1 MRPAVIVLRF
11 AIAIAVIAAVVGQL
25 VVSITFWQ
33 ANGVEHLGISV
44 WNFFSFFTIQSN
56 LLTVVVFAVGAVML
70 LRSSG
75 PESVRWT
82 TFRACVATYMIV
94 TGIVYN
100 LLLRGIELPQGS
112 TLEWSN
118 EILHLVAPI
127 AVLLDWIVAPGRR
140 RLSFSRIGIVVI
152 FPIVWIV
159 YTLVRGPFIPNEM
172 LGEPYWYPYPFLNP
186 NLPGASY
193 WTVAG
198 YSAAIAVT
206 IIGVGLLV
214 ILLSRRMRPLA
225 TEMPADA

>member
-70 LRSSG
+70 LRSSES
-75 PESVRWT
+75 ESVRWT

-112 TLEWSN
+112 TLPWSN

-127 AVLLDWIVAPGRR
+127 AVLLDWIIAPGRR

-159 YTLVRGPFIPNEM
+159 STLVRGPFIPNEI